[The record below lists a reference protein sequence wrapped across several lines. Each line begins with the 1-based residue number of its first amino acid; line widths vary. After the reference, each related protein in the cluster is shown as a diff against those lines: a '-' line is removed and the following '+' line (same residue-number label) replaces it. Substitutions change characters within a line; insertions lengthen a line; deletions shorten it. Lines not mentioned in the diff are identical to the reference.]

1 MRTPT
6 LPIRFLLAAVVAF
19 SGFSRAGGV
28 FYGRESMYSLRPYGV
43 SVKAVCTGGLEQHRE
58 TFQNHIENRLKARGV
73 TILPDG
79 SVTLKLFANAI
90 QSNDGFFVVHLEL
103 KLDQAAYLAS
113 NNKMV
118 DATTWDAYRMGEYRE
133 EDLLQEVDDLARQFL
148 NDYIATN

>member
-6 LPIRFLLAAVVAF
+6 LTIRFILAAVVAF
-19 SGFSRAGGV
+19 STICQAAGV

-43 SVKAVCTGGLEQHRE
+43 AVKAVCTGGLEQHRE
-58 TFQNHIENRLKARGV
+58 TFQNHIQNRLKARGV
-73 TILPDG
+73 MILPDG

-90 QSNDGFFVVHLEL
+90 QSNDGFFVVHMEL

-118 DATTWDAYRMGEYRE
+118 DATTWDAYRMGEFRE

>member
-1 MRTPT
+1 MRCPT
-6 LPIRFLLAAVVAF
+6 IPIRFLLAVLVAF
-19 SGFSRAGGV
+19 AGVGNSGGV

-43 SVKAVCTGGLEQHRE
+43 AVKVVCTGGLDQHQE

-73 TILPDG
+73 VILPEG
-79 SVTLKLFANAI
+79 SVTLKLVANAI

-103 KLDQAAYLAS
+103 RMDQSAYLAS
-113 NNKMV
+113 NNKFV
-118 DATTWDAYRMGEYRE
+118 EATTWDAYRMGEYRE